1 METIINEISKKITSF
16 DVKKYSYTRNY
27 IDGNI
32 SLLSPYISRGVIST
46 KQIYDSLKQ
55 RHTNFSEIEKYVQ
68 ELAWRDYF
76 QLIFEEKDVTKNLKE
91 VNQSYTSFSGFP
103 KVFVDAKTGIDF
115 IDSSIKKLYSDG
127 YMHNHVRMYVASLI
141 CNFSNTHF
149 FNPSKWMYY
158 HLLDGDIASNCL
170 NWQWISG
177 SSRSKK
183 YLFNQENLNK
193 YSKTNQRNTFIDIS
207 YEHLEKVRVP
217 DHFDKIIEFNEKTE
231 LPKTEAFSLDN
242 TKPLCIYNYY
252 NIDSNWRSESDCNRV
267 LLFEPSIFKKFP
279 VGEKALNFA
288 LSLSKNIKNIRV
300 YCGEFDD
307 LVKDFNN
314 DIFYKQ
320 HPLNFNYKGHEDS
333 RDWLTSVKGHFPSF
347 FSYWKK
353 AKKELKF

>member
-183 YLFNQENLNK
+183 YLFNQEN
-193 YSKTNQRNTFIDIS
+193 Y
-207 YEHLEKVRVP
+207 
-217 DHFDKIIEFNEKTE
+217 
-231 LPKTEAFSLDN
+231 
-242 TKPLCIYNYY
+242 
-252 NIDSNWRSESDCNRV
+252 W
-267 LLFEPSIFKKFP
+267 IFYI
-279 VGEKALNFA
+279 
-288 LSLSKNIKNIRV
+288 IKNI
-300 YCGEFDD
+300 CIFQTCSFDT
-307 LVKDFNN
+307 
-314 DIFYKQ
+314 I
-320 HPLNFNYKGHEDS
+320 
-333 RDWLTSVKGHFPSF
+333 
-347 FSYWKK
+347 
-353 AKKELKF
+353 